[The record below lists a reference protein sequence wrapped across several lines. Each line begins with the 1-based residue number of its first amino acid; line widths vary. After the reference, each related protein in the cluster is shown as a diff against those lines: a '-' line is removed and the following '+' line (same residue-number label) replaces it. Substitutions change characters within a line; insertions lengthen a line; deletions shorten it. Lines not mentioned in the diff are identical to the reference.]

1 MPNLDALV
9 AECDDTRKV
18 ISQYL
23 SGFTLAYDASRVSP
37 ELRAEA
43 LENVQTLTDRANKL
57 VALKNAALEAIAAN
71 CFEPPLLTA
80 SEAVIAELNRLL
92 AELKLA
98 ANLLVP
104 PVELPIDAS
113 AEQDA

>member
-9 AECDDTRKV
+9 AECDDTAED
-18 ISQYL
+18 IAQYL
-23 SGFTLAYDASRVSP
+23 SGFKLVADASRISS

-43 LENVQTLTDRANKL
+43 LENVQGLTNRADKL
-57 VALKNAALEAIAAN
+57 AALKNAALEALAAKS
-71 CFEPPLLTA
+71 FEPPLLTA
-80 SEAVIAELNRLL
+80 SEAVIAELKKLL
-92 AELKLA
+92 GELQLA